1 MKIATTL
8 FLTIISTL
16 AAGDLAAKS
25 TPPPVTQ
32 GWPRERTNEQ
42 VRLIYYHDYKPGEN
56 KFTGKIVNVTINT
69 APTNLSAADTKAV
82 KDGEERAAEGAD

>member
-56 KFTGKIVNVTINT
+56 KFTGKIFKVTIDT
-69 APTNLSAADTKAV
+69 QPSNLSPADKKAV
-82 KDGEERAAEGAD
+82 ETAEDIAATIED